1 MELLQHRKKITNL
14 FNQAIDF
21 KKDELSKE
29 FTVPT
34 FSDSATDNGE
44 YFFLEL
50 YKNEVSDVET
60 FNSQEDEPAAWG
72 KAFIKNDD
80 TASSNASAYNY
91 SIISSNYNYESEA
104 KFTIS
109 DAGNISADT
118 TITVQKNAES
128 AVTFTAKSSG
138 ASGQQFNINSSANT
152 TASNLASAINAHSSF
167 TATASGSEVIISVTG
182 GGTPTVTTTDPARMT
197 VSNSAAKEG
206 EQITFTITRARDDG
220 AAISGSDKA
229 STVYVSTTEGSAYSD
244 DYQSF
249 SLKEVEFKKDE
260 TVKTVTVDTIVDT
273 ITETGGEY
281 FWFDLFKS
289 KADADEL
296 NYHAWAEGHIKDDA
310 SLASS
315 IGNYKYSIT
324 SSHGTDGNG
333 IKEGGEV
340 TFTITR
346 ARTDDAAIGNSDV
359 KSTVYVSTTEGT
371 AYEDD
376 YTALNLKKI
385 KFKKTETTK
394 VVKVKTKK
402 DGITDDNEFFI

>member
-1 MELLQHRKKITNL
+1 MSTRDGTATTQEEDYQS

-138 ASGQQFNINSSANT
+138 ASGRNST
-152 TASNLASAINAHSSF
+152 LILLL
-167 TATASGSEVIISVTG
+167 IPRQVT
-182 GGTPTVTTTDPARMT
+182 
-197 VSNSAAKEG
+197 
-206 EQITFTITRARDDG
+206 
-220 AAISGSDKA
+220 
-229 STVYVSTTEGSAYSD
+229 
-244 DYQSF
+244 
-249 SLKEVEFKKDE
+249 
-260 TVKTVTVDTIVDT
+260 
-273 ITETGGEY
+273 
-281 FWFDLFKS
+281 
-289 KADADEL
+289 
-296 NYHAWAEGHIKDDA
+296 
-310 SLASS
+310 
-315 IGNYKYSIT
+315 
-324 SSHGTDGNG
+324 
-333 IKEGGEV
+333 
-340 TFTITR
+340 
-346 ARTDDAAIGNSDV
+346 
-359 KSTVYVSTTEGT
+359 
-371 AYEDD
+371 
-376 YTALNLKKI
+376 
-385 KFKKTETTK
+385 
-394 VVKVKTKK
+394 
-402 DGITDDNEFFI
+402 